1 VHGTL
6 DATLADH
13 QAQTWLWQVSVA
25 NEQQEGRPADTKF
38 GLVKQGLEIS
48 GSKEAVVT
56 AKGVGG
62 IFHRETLLGTAS
74 SKDWR

>member
-1 VHGTL
+1 MHCTL

-13 QAQTWLWQVSVA
+13 QAKPWLRQVRA
-25 NEQQEGRPADTKF
+25 TNKQQESRPANTKF
-38 GLVKQGLEIS
+38 RLVKQGLEIS